1 MSKHCACAY
10 SFGWNVCSRG
20 LWPLSM
26 WHGHF
31 KKRYHA
37 FVARLTKWATVFF
50 SFFFLLQTRAAESAN
65 YKKQKRVGW
74 AKCMKILKMVHIGG
88 LHGAFKGRDETMGGG
103 VANSYVVSTGFNLN
117 ATSWIPVVLPS
128 KQLAYCCKP
137 QICRHSPGN
146 RCCCSLRSFFLL
158 VTASLWV

>member
-1 MSKHCACAY
+1 MCAA
-10 SFGWNVCSRG
+10 GVCGRSQCG
-20 LWPLSM
+20 MAILKNGTTPLLPD
-26 WHGHF
+26 WRNEPRF
-31 KKRYHA
+31 
-37 FVARLTKWATVFF
+37 FF

-74 AKCMKILKMVHIGG
+74 VKCMKILKMVHIGG
-88 LHGAFKGRDETMGGG
+88 LHGAFKGRDETIGGGG